1 MEYLKRNWVDT
12 MLKIKNLN
20 ISFEKRKI
28 LNNINF
34 EFEKGNSYVIIGPS
48 GIGKS
53 TFLNVIAGLV
63 KNYTGEIENDFKS
76 MSYSFQEG
84 RLIPWL
90 SVEDNLYYILNSREN
105 IDFIL
110 KMFQIE
116 DLKSSIVKTLSGGEK
131 QRVSLARAFLNN
143 PELILMDE
151 NLSSLDLKIKFSIIK
166 SMNTYLSQNN
176 QTLIYISHNIDEA
189 LLIADKIII
198 FNEEGAISNVID
210 IPINKAERESSF
222 DKLAFYEKTIL
233 ESIMK

>member
-12 MLKIKNLN
+12 MLRIKNLN
-20 ISFEKRKI
+20 ISFEKRKN
-28 LNNINF
+28 LSDMNF
-34 EFEKGNSYVIIGPS
+34 EFEKGNSYVILGPS
-48 GIGKS
+48 GVGKS

-63 KNYTGEIENDFKS
+63 KDYTGEIENDFKS

-90 SVEDNLYYILNSREN
+90 SVEDNLYYILDSRKN
-105 IDFIL
+105 IDFVL

-151 NLSSLDLKIKFSIIK
+151 NLSSLNLKIKFSIIK
-166 SMNTYLSQNN
+166 NMNTYLSQNN

-198 FNEEGAISNVID
+198 FDEKGTISCVLD
-210 IPINKAERESSF
+210 IPIDKAEREASF